1 MNPSF
6 TLTALERVVG
16 WGADEWAAFRRG
28 LIKILVV
35 TNLVL
40 GAYYLLWRGT
50 ASLNWDAWL
59 FSLALFGA
67 ELYSYISSFLF
78 GLTVFRLRER
88 GEPPPAP
95 PGLRVDVYITC
106 YNEPVELV
114 RKTVRAALAIHYPH
128 QTYLLDDG
136 NSPAMRAM
144 AAEEGCG
151 YITRSAAWIGFD
163 RHAKAGNLINA
174 LEHTTGDYI
183 LILDADQV
191 PLPQILDRTLGY
203 FSDPKVAFVQTPQYF
218 VNVPPGDPFGSQ
230 APLFYGP
237 IQQGKDGWNAAF
249 FCGSNAVLRREAL
262 ARTGI
267 RFFVRDV
274 ERRIRRALREADTVI
289 RRAERQL
296 APSERTQIAPALQAL
311 RRAVKLA
318 RQELDRGDTFQEVT
332 ERFQRRAE
340 DAARMVVAAN
350 LRQIMADLAE
360 IQAVEAA
367 EIMQSLHDEAVLA
380 ELARRDRSPLAAIET
395 VRQLIPLLV
404 NEAMDYLPISTIS
417 VTEDMSTSMRLHACG
432 WRSVYHDEILAHG
445 LAPEDLR
452 SALQQRLRWAQ
463 GTIQVFLREN
473 PLFLPGL
480 SIGQRLAYLDTMWS
494 YFSGLPTIIYLI
506 APVLFLIFG
515 LLPVNALSAE
525 FFWRLT
531 PYLLVNQLL
540 FAVIGWGRPTWRGQ
554 QYSLALFPIW
564 IKAVVTAAANV
575 WFGKK
580 LGFIVTPKTR
590 QAGRYFG
597 LVRWQ
602 LLMMVLLA
610 VSIGVGLLQ
619 LALGWRTDGM
629 PVLVNVFWAVYDL
642 VMLSVVIDAALYQP
656 AEESSSEYA

>member
-1 MNPSF
+1 MQSSRLDTIF
-6 TLTALERVVG
+6 LRAS
-16 WGADEWAAFRRG
+16 WGPAEWAAFRRG
-28 LIKILVV
+28 LIKILVI
-35 TNLVL
+35 TNLTL

-50 ASLNWDAWL
+50 VSLNWNAWL
-59 FSLALFGA
+59 FALALFGA
-67 ELYSYISSFLF
+67 ELYSYIGSFLF

-95 PGLRVDVYITC
+95 PGLRVDVFITC

-114 RKTVRAALAIHYPH
+114 RKTVRAAIAIRYPH

-136 NSPAMRAM
+136 NSLAMRAM

-151 YITRSAAWIGFD
+151 YINRSAAWKGFD

-174 LEHTTGDYI
+174 LEQTTGDFV

-203 FSDPKVAFVQTPQYF
+203 FADPLVAFVQTPQYF
-218 VNVPPGDPFGSQ
+218 VNVPPSDPFGSQ

-237 IQQGKDGWNAAF
+237 IMQGKDGWNAAF

-262 ARTGI
+262 ARTGL

-289 RRAERQL
+289 RQAERRL
-296 APSERTQIAPALQAL
+296 TKADRRRIAPALREL
-311 RRAVKLA
+311 RRAVAQA
-318 RQELDRGDTFQEVT
+318 RRELDRGDTFQEVT

-340 DAARMVVAAN
+340 EAARMVVAAD
-350 LRQIMADLAE
+350 LQQIMADLAE

-367 EIMQSLHDEAVLA
+367 EIMRALNDEALLA
-380 ELARRDRSPLAAIET
+380 ELAARERSPLAAIET

-417 VTEDMSTSMRLHACG
+417 VTEDMSTAMRMHATG

-463 GTIQVFLREN
+463 GTIQVMLREN
-473 PLFLPGL
+473 PLTLPGL
-480 SIGQRLAYLDTMWS
+480 RLGQRLAYFDTMWS
-494 YFSGLPTIIYLI
+494 YLSGVPTIIYLI
-506 APVLFLIFG
+506 SPVLYLVFG
-515 LLPVNALSAE
+515 LLPVNALSDE
-525 FFWRLT
+525 FFWRLA
-531 PYLLVNQLL
+531 PYLVINQLL
-540 FAVIGWGRPTWRGQ
+540 FAVISWGRPTWRGQ
-554 QYSLALFPIW
+554 QYSLALFPLW
-564 IKAVVTAAANV
+564 IKAVTTAAANV

-602 LLMMVLLA
+602 LLMMALLA
-610 VSIGVGLLQ
+610 IAIVVGLGQ
-619 LALGWRTDGM
+619 LASGWRSDGL
-629 PVLVNVFWAVYDL
+629 PVVVNVFWAVYDL
-642 VMLSVVIDAALYQP
+642 VMLSVVIDAAMYQP
-656 AEESSSEYA
+656 TEEQ

>member
-1 MNPSF
+1 
-6 TLTALERVVG
+6 
-16 WGADEWAAFRRG
+16 
-28 LIKILVV
+28 
-35 TNLVL
+35 
-40 GAYYLLWRGT
+40 
-50 ASLNWDAWL
+50 
-59 FSLALFGA
+59 
-67 ELYSYISSFLF
+67 
-78 GLTVFRLRER
+78 
-88 GEPPPAP
+88 
-95 PGLRVDVYITC
+95 
-106 YNEPVELV
+106 
-114 RKTVRAALAIHYPH
+114 
-128 QTYLLDDG
+128 
-136 NSPAMRAM
+136 
-144 AAEEGCG
+144 
-151 YITRSAAWIGFD
+151 
-163 RHAKAGNLINA
+163 
-174 LEHTTGDYI
+174 
-183 LILDADQV
+183 
-191 PLPQILDRTLGY
+191 
-203 FSDPKVAFVQTPQYF
+203 
-218 VNVPPGDPFGSQ
+218 
-230 APLFYGP
+230 
-237 IQQGKDGWNAAF
+237 
-249 FCGSNAVLRREAL
+249 
-262 ARTGI
+262 
-267 RFFVRDV
+267 
-274 ERRIRRALREADTVI
+274 
-289 RRAERQL
+289 
-296 APSERTQIAPALQAL
+296 
-311 RRAVKLA
+311 
-318 RQELDRGDTFQEVT
+318 
-332 ERFQRRAE
+332 
-340 DAARMVVAAN
+340 
-350 LRQIMADLAE
+350 
-360 IQAVEAA
+360 
-367 EIMQSLHDEAVLA
+367 
-380 ELARRDRSPLAAIET
+380 
-395 VRQLIPLLV
+395 LV

-540 FAVIGWGRPTWRGQ
+540 FAVISWGRPTWRGQ

>member
-1 MNPSF
+1 MQYART
-6 TLTALERVVG
+6 TLLRIG
-16 WGADEWAAFRRG
+16 WGPAEWAAFRRG
-28 LIKILVV
+28 LIKILVI
-35 TNLVL
+35 TNLIL

-50 ASLNWDAWL
+50 VSLNWHAWW
-59 FSLALFGA
+59 FALALFGA
-67 ELYSYISSFLF
+67 ELYSYIGSFLF
-78 GLTVFRLRER
+78 GLTVFRLKER

-114 RKTVRAALAIHYPH
+114 RKTVRAAIAIRYPH

-151 YITRSAAWIGFD
+151 YIIRSPVWQGFD

-174 LEHTTGDYI
+174 LEHTTGDFI

-191 PLPQILDRTLGY
+191 PLPTILDCTLGY
-203 FSDPKVAFVQTPQYF
+203 FTDPLVALVQTPQYF
-218 VNVPPGDPFGSQ
+218 INVPPGDPFGSQ

-274 ERRIRRALREADTVI
+274 ERRIRRTLREADTVVK
-289 RRAERQL
+289 RAERTL
-296 APSERTQIAPALQAL
+296 TKADRHRIAPALRAL
-311 RRAVKLA
+311 RQAVRQA
-318 RQELDRGDTFQEVT
+318 RHELSRGDTFQEVT
-332 ERFQRRAE
+332 ERFQQRAE
-340 DAARMVVAAN
+340 AAARLIVAAD
-350 LRQIMADLAE
+350 LQQIMADLAE
-360 IQAVEAA
+360 IQAAEAA
-367 EIMQSLHDEAVLA
+367 EIMRSLNDEAILA
-380 ELARRDRSPLAAIET
+380 ELAARERSPLAAIET

-404 NEAMDYLPISTIS
+404 NEAMEYLPISTIS

-463 GTIQVFLREN
+463 GTIQVMLREN
-473 PLFLPGL
+473 PLTLPGL
-480 SIGQRLAYLDTMWS
+480 SWGQRLAYFDTMWS
-494 YFSGLPTIIYLI
+494 YLSGVPTIIYLI
-506 APVLFLIFG
+506 SPPLFLLFG

-525 FFWRLT
+525 FFWRLV
-531 PYLLVNQLL
+531 PYLLINQLL
-540 FAVIGWGRPTWRGQ
+540 FAVISWGRPTWRGQ
-554 QYSLALFPIW
+554 QYSLALFPLW
-564 IKAVVTAAANV
+564 IKAVVSAAANV

-590 QAGRYFG
+590 QTGRYFG

-602 LLMMVLLA
+602 LAMMILLA
-610 VSIGVGLLQ
+610 VSIVVGLLQ
-619 LALGWRTDGM
+619 LTLGWRNDGL
-629 PVLVNVFWAVYDL
+629 PVLVNIFWAVYDL
-642 VMLSVVIDAALYQP
+642 IMLSVVIDAALYQP
-656 AEESSSEYA
+656 TEEQ

>member
-1 MNPSF
+1 MESMQAPSLHPP
-6 TLTALERVVG
+6 TSAAAG
-16 WGADEWAAFRRG
+16 WGPAEWAIFRRG
-28 LIKILVV
+28 LIKILVI
-35 TNLVL
+35 TNLTL
-40 GAYYLLWRGT
+40 GAYYLLWRAT
-50 ASLNWDAWL
+50 ASLNWDAWP
-59 FSLALFGA
+59 FALALLGA
-67 ELYSYISSFLF
+67 ELYSFIGSILF

-114 RKTVRAALAIHYPH
+114 RKTVRAAVAIRYPH

-136 NSPAMRAM
+136 NNPAMRAM

-174 LEHTTGDYI
+174 LEQTTGDFI

-203 FSDPKVAFVQTPQYF
+203 FTDPLVALVQTPQYF

-262 ARTGI
+262 ARTGL

-274 ERRIRRALREADTVI
+274 ERRIRRALREASRVI
-289 RRAERQL
+289 RRAERRLDQQQRL
-296 APSERTQIAPALQAL
+296 RVAPAL
-311 RRAVKLA
+311 RAVRAAADQA
-318 RQELDRGDTFQEVT
+318 RRELNRGDTFQEVT
-332 ERFQRRAE
+332 ERFQRRVEA
-340 DAARMVVAAN
+340 AARLIVAAD
-350 LRQIMADLAE
+350 LQQMMADLAE
-360 IQAVEAA
+360 LQAAEAA
-367 EIMQSLHDEAVLA
+367 EIMGALNDEVLLA
-380 ELARRDRSPLAAIET
+380 ELAARDRSPLAAIET
-395 VRQLIPLLV
+395 VRQLVPLLV

-417 VTEDMSTSMRLHACG
+417 VTEDMSTSMRLHATG

-463 GTIQVFLREN
+463 GTIQVMLREN

-480 SIGQRLAYLDTMWS
+480 SFGQRLAYFDTMWS
-494 YFSGLPTIIYLI
+494 YLSGVPSVIYLI
-506 APVLFLIFG
+506 SPCLYLIFG
-515 LLPVNALSAE
+515 LLPINALSAE

-531 PYLLVNQLL
+531 PYLIVNQIL
-540 FAVIGWGRPTWRGQ
+540 FAVISWGRPTWRGQ
-554 QYSLALFPIW
+554 QYSLALFPLW
-564 IKAVVTAAANV
+564 INAVVTAAGNV
-575 WFGKK
+575 WFGRK

-602 LLMMVLLA
+602 LLMMALLA
-610 VSIGVGLLQ
+610 FAVVFGLTQ
-619 LALGWRTDGM
+619 LALGWRNDGL

-642 VMLSVVIDAALYQP
+642 VMLSVVIDAATYQP
-656 AEESSSEYA
+656 AEEP

>member
-1 MNPSF
+1 MQSSH
-6 TLTALERVVG
+6 LTTIVLG
-16 WGADEWAAFRRG
+16 TSWGPAEWAAFRRG
-28 LIKILVV
+28 LIKILVI
-35 TNLVL
+35 TNLIL
-40 GAYYLLWRGT
+40 GAYYLLWRG
-50 ASLNWDAWL
+50 AVSLNWNAWL
-59 FSLALFGA
+59 FALALFGA
-67 ELYSYISSFLF
+67 ELYSYIGSFLF

-95 PGLRVDVYITC
+95 SGLRVDVFITC

-114 RKTVRAALAIHYPH
+114 RKTVRAAIAIRYPH

-151 YITRSAAWIGFD
+151 YITRSAVWKGFD

-174 LEHTTGDYI
+174 LEQTTGDFV

-203 FSDPKVAFVQTPQYF
+203 FADPLVALVQTPQYF
-218 VNVPPGDPFGSQ
+218 INVPPGDPFGSQ

-262 ARTGI
+262 ARTGL

-289 RRAERQL
+289 RQAERRLTKADRQ
-296 APSERTQIAPALQAL
+296 RIAPALREL
-311 RRAVKLA
+311 RRAVAQA
-318 RQELDRGDTFQEVT
+318 RRELDRGDTFQEVT

-340 DAARMVVAAN
+340 EAARMVVAAD
-350 LRQIMADLAE
+350 LQQIMADLAE

-367 EIMQSLHDEAVLA
+367 EIMRALNDEALLA
-380 ELARRDRSPLAAIET
+380 ELAARDRSPLAAIET

-417 VTEDMSTSMRLHACG
+417 VTEDMSTAMRMHATG

-463 GTIQVFLREN
+463 GTIQVMLREN
-473 PLFLPGL
+473 PLTLPGL
-480 SIGQRLAYLDTMWS
+480 SLGQRLAYFDTMWS
-494 YFSGLPTIIYLI
+494 YLSGVPTIIYLI
-506 APVLFLIFG
+506 SPVLYLVFG
-515 LLPVNALSAE
+515 LLPVNALSDE
-525 FFWRLT
+525 FFWRLA
-531 PYLLVNQLL
+531 PYLIINQLL
-540 FAVIGWGRPTWRGQ
+540 FAVISWGRPTWRGQ
-554 QYSLALFPIW
+554 QYSLALFPLW
-564 IKAVVTAAANV
+564 IKAVTTAAANV

-602 LLMMVLLA
+602 LLMMALLA
-610 VSIGVGLLQ
+610 IAIVVGLGQ
-619 LALGWRTDGM
+619 LALGWRNDGL

-642 VMLSVVIDAALYQP
+642 VMLSVVIDAAMYQP
-656 AEESSSEYA
+656 TEEQ

>member
-1 MNPSF
+1 MQSSRLDTTFLRAN
-6 TLTALERVVG
+6 
-16 WGADEWAAFRRG
+16 WGPAEWAAFRRG
-28 LIKILVV
+28 LIKILVI
-35 TNLVL
+35 TNLTL

-50 ASLNWDAWL
+50 VSLNWNAWL
-59 FSLALFGA
+59 FALALFGA
-67 ELYSYISSFLF
+67 ELYSYIGSFLF

-95 PGLRVDVYITC
+95 PGLRVDVFITC

-114 RKTVRAALAIHYPH
+114 RKTVRAAMAIRYPH

-151 YITRSAAWIGFD
+151 YITRSAAWKGFD

-174 LEHTTGDYI
+174 LEQTTGDFV

-203 FSDPKVAFVQTPQYF
+203 FADPLVALVQTPQYF
-218 VNVPPGDPFGSQ
+218 INVPPGDPFGSQ

-262 ARTGI
+262 ARTGL

-289 RRAERQL
+289 RQAERRL
-296 APSERTQIAPALQAL
+296 TKADRRRIAPALREL
-311 RRAVKLA
+311 RRAVAQA
-318 RQELDRGDTFQEVT
+318 RRELDRGDTFQEVT

-340 DAARMVVAAN
+340 EAARMVVAAD
-350 LRQIMADLAE
+350 LQQIMADLAE

-367 EIMQSLHDEAVLA
+367 EIMRALNDEALLA
-380 ELARRDRSPLAAIET
+380 ELAARDRSPLAAIET

-417 VTEDMSTSMRLHACG
+417 VTEDMSTSMRMHATG

-463 GTIQVFLREN
+463 GTIQVMLREN
-473 PLFLPGL
+473 PLTLPGL
-480 SIGQRLAYLDTMWS
+480 SLGQRLAYFDTMWS
-494 YFSGLPTIIYLI
+494 YLSGVPTIIYLI
-506 APVLFLIFG
+506 SPVLYLVFG
-515 LLPVNALSAE
+515 LLPVNALSDE
-525 FFWRLT
+525 FFWRLA
-531 PYLLVNQLL
+531 PYLIVNQLL
-540 FAVIGWGRPTWRGQ
+540 FAVISWGRPTWRGQ
-554 QYSLALFPIW
+554 QYSLALFPLW
-564 IKAVVTAAANV
+564 IKAVTTAAANV

-602 LLMMVLLA
+602 LLMMALLA
-610 VSIGVGLLQ
+610 IAIVVGLGQ
-619 LALGWRTDGM
+619 LALGWRNDGL
-629 PVLVNVFWAVYDL
+629 PVVVNVFWAVYDL
-642 VMLSVVIDAALYQP
+642 VMLSVVIDAAMYQP
-656 AEESSSEYA
+656 TEEQ

>member
-1 MNPSF
+1 MQSSH
-6 TLTALERVVG
+6 LTTIVLG
-16 WGADEWAAFRRG
+16 TSWGPAEWAAFRRG
-28 LIKILVV
+28 LIKILVI
-35 TNLVL
+35 TNLIL
-40 GAYYLLWRGT
+40 GAYYLLWRG
-50 ASLNWDAWL
+50 AVSLNWNAWL
-59 FSLALFGA
+59 FALALFGA
-67 ELYSYISSFLF
+67 ELYSYIGSFLF

-95 PGLRVDVYITC
+95 SGLRVDVFITC

-114 RKTVRAALAIHYPH
+114 RKTVRAAIAIRYPH

-151 YITRSAAWIGFD
+151 YITRSAVWKGFD

-174 LEHTTGDYI
+174 LEQTTGDFV

-203 FSDPKVAFVQTPQYF
+203 FADPLVALVQTPQYF
-218 VNVPPGDPFGSQ
+218 INVPPGDPFGSQ

-262 ARTGI
+262 ARTGL

-289 RRAERQL
+289 RQAERRLTKADRQ
-296 APSERTQIAPALQAL
+296 RIAPALREL
-311 RRAVKLA
+311 RRAVAQA
-318 RQELDRGDTFQEVT
+318 RRELDRGDTFQEVT

-340 DAARMVVAAN
+340 EAARMVVAAD
-350 LRQIMADLAE
+350 LQQIMADLAE

-367 EIMQSLHDEAVLA
+367 EIMRALNDEALLA
-380 ELARRDRSPLAAIET
+380 ELAARDRSPLAAIET

-417 VTEDMSTSMRLHACG
+417 VTEDMSTAMRMHATG

-463 GTIQVFLREN
+463 GTIQVMLREN
-473 PLFLPGL
+473 PLTLPGL
-480 SIGQRLAYLDTMWS
+480 SLGQRLAYFDTMWS
-494 YFSGLPTIIYLI
+494 YLSGVPTIIYLI
-506 APVLFLIFG
+506 SPVLYLVFG
-515 LLPVNALSAE
+515 LLPVNALSDE
-525 FFWRLT
+525 FFWRLA
-531 PYLLVNQLL
+531 PYLIINQLL
-540 FAVIGWGRPTWRGQ
+540 FAVISWGRPTWRGQ
-554 QYSLALFPIW
+554 QYSLALFPLW
-564 IKAVVTAAANV
+564 IKAVTTAAANV

-602 LLMMVLLA
+602 LMMMALLA
-610 VSIGVGLLQ
+610 IAIVVGLGQ
-619 LALGWRTDGM
+619 LALGWRSDGL
-629 PVLVNVFWAVYDL
+629 PVVVNVFWAVYDL
-642 VMLSVVIDAALYQP
+642 VMLSVVIDAAMYQP
-656 AEESSSEYA
+656 TEEQ

>member
-1 MNPSF
+1 MQSSHLNTTFLRTS
-6 TLTALERVVG
+6 
-16 WGADEWAAFRRG
+16 WGPAEWAAFRRG
-28 LIKILVV
+28 LIKILVIA
-35 TNLVL
+35 NLIL
-40 GAYYLLWRGT
+40 GAYYLLWRG
-50 ASLNWDAWL
+50 AVSLNWNAWL
-59 FSLALFGA
+59 FALALFGA
-67 ELYSYISSFLF
+67 ELYSYIGSFLF

-114 RKTVRAALAIHYPH
+114 RKTVQAALAIRYPH

-151 YITRSAAWIGFD
+151 YITRSALWKGFD

-174 LEHTTGDYI
+174 LEQTTGDFV

-191 PLPQILDRTLGY
+191 PLPHILDRTLGY
-203 FSDPKVAFVQTPQYF
+203 FADPLVAFVQTPQYF

-237 IQQGKDGWNAAF
+237 IMQGKDGWNAAF

-262 ARTGI
+262 ARTGL

-289 RRAERQL
+289 RQAERRL
-296 APSERTQIAPALQAL
+296 TKADRRRIAPALREL
-311 RRAVKLA
+311 RRAVAQA
-318 RQELDRGDTFQEVT
+318 RRELDRGDTFQEVT

-340 DAARMVVAAN
+340 EAARMVVAAD
-350 LRQIMADLAE
+350 LQQIMADLAE
-360 IQAVEAA
+360 IQVGEAA
-367 EIMQSLHDEAVLA
+367 EIMRALNDEALLA
-380 ELARRDRSPLAAIET
+380 ELVARDRSPLAAIET

-417 VTEDMSTSMRLHACG
+417 VTEDMSTAMRLHATG

-463 GTIQVFLREN
+463 GTIQVMLREN
-473 PLFLPGL
+473 PLTLPGL
-480 SIGQRLAYLDTMWS
+480 SLGQRLAYFDTMWS
-494 YFSGLPTIIYLI
+494 YLSGAPTIIYLI
-506 APVLFLIFG
+506 SPVLYLVFG
-515 LLPVNALSAE
+515 LLPVNALSDE
-525 FFWRLT
+525 FFWRLA
-531 PYLLVNQLL
+531 PYLIINQLL
-540 FAVIGWGRPTWRGQ
+540 FAVISWGRPTWRGQ
-554 QYSLALFPIW
+554 QYSLALFPLW
-564 IKAVVTAAANV
+564 IKAVTTAAANV

-602 LLMMVLLA
+602 LLMMALLA
-610 VSIGVGLLQ
+610 IAIVVGLGQ
-619 LALGWRTDGM
+619 LALGWRNDGL

-642 VMLSVVIDAALYQP
+642 VMLSVVIDAAMYQP
-656 AEESSSEYA
+656 TEEQ

>member
-1 MNPSF
+1 MESMQAPSLHPP
-6 TLTALERVVG
+6 TSVTAG
-16 WGADEWAAFRRG
+16 WGPAEWAIFRRG
-28 LIKILVV
+28 LIKILVI
-35 TNLVL
+35 TNLTL
-40 GAYYLLWRGT
+40 GAYYLLWRAT
-50 ASLNWDAWL
+50 ASLNWDAWP
-59 FSLALFGA
+59 FALALLGA
-67 ELYSYISSFLF
+67 ELYSFIGSILF

-114 RKTVRAALAIHYPH
+114 RKTVRAAVAIRYPH

-136 NSPAMRAM
+136 NNPAMRAM

-174 LEHTTGDYI
+174 LEQTTGDFI

-203 FSDPKVAFVQTPQYF
+203 FTDPLVALVQTPQYF

-262 ARTGI
+262 ARTGL

-274 ERRIRRALREADTVI
+274 ERRIRRALREASRVI
-289 RRAERQL
+289 RRAERRLDQQQRL
-296 APSERTQIAPALQAL
+296 RVAPAL
-311 RRAVKLA
+311 RAVRAAADQA
-318 RQELDRGDTFQEVT
+318 RRELNRGDTFQEVT
-332 ERFQRRAE
+332 ERFQRRVEA
-340 DAARMVVAAN
+340 AARLIVAAD
-350 LRQIMADLAE
+350 LQQMMADLAE
-360 IQAVEAA
+360 LQAAEAA
-367 EIMQSLHDEAVLA
+367 EIMGALNDEVLLA
-380 ELARRDRSPLAAIET
+380 ELAARDRSPLAAIET
-395 VRQLIPLLV
+395 VRQLVPLLV

-417 VTEDMSTSMRLHACG
+417 VTEDMSTSMRLHATG

-463 GTIQVFLREN
+463 GTIQVMLREN

-480 SIGQRLAYLDTMWS
+480 SFGQRLAYFDTMWS
-494 YFSGLPTIIYLI
+494 YLSGVPSVIYLI
-506 APVLFLIFG
+506 SPCLYLIFG
-515 LLPVNALSAE
+515 LLPINALSAE

-531 PYLLVNQLL
+531 PYLIVNQIL
-540 FAVIGWGRPTWRGQ
+540 FAVISWGRPTWRGQ
-554 QYSLALFPIW
+554 QYSLALFPLW
-564 IKAVVTAAANV
+564 INAVVTAAGNV
-575 WFGKK
+575 WFGRK

-602 LLMMVLLA
+602 LLMMALLA
-610 VSIGVGLLQ
+610 FAVVFGLTQ
-619 LALGWRTDGM
+619 LALGWRNDGL

-642 VMLSVVIDAALYQP
+642 VMLSVVIDAATYQP
-656 AEESSSEYA
+656 AEEP

>member
-1 MNPSF
+1 MESMQAPSLHPP
-6 TLTALERVVG
+6 TSATAG
-16 WGADEWAAFRRG
+16 WGPAEWAIFRRG
-28 LIKILVV
+28 LIKILVI
-35 TNLVL
+35 TNLTL
-40 GAYYLLWRGT
+40 GAYYLLWRAT
-50 ASLNWDAWL
+50 ASLNWDAWP
-59 FSLALFGA
+59 FALALLGA
-67 ELYSYISSFLF
+67 ELYSFIGSILF

-114 RKTVRAALAIHYPH
+114 RKTVRAAVAIRYPH

-136 NSPAMRAM
+136 NNPAMRAM

-174 LEHTTGDYI
+174 LEQTTGDFI

-191 PLPQILDRTLGY
+191 PLPQILDRALGY
-203 FSDPKVAFVQTPQYF
+203 FTDPLVALVQTPQYF

-230 APLFYGP
+230 VPLFYGP

-262 ARTGI
+262 ARTGL

-274 ERRIRRALREADTVI
+274 ERRIRRALREASRVI
-289 RRAERQL
+289 RRAERRLDQQQR
-296 APSERTQIAPALQAL
+296 PRVAPAL
-311 RRAVKLA
+311 RAVRAAADQA
-318 RQELDRGDTFQEVT
+318 RRELNRGDTFQEVT
-332 ERFQRRAE
+332 ERFQRRVE
-340 DAARMVVAAN
+340 VAARLIVAAD
-350 LRQIMADLAE
+350 LQQMMADLAE
-360 IQAVEAA
+360 LQAAEAA
-367 EIMQSLHDEAVLA
+367 EIMGAINDEVLLA
-380 ELARRDRSPLAAIET
+380 ELAARDRSPLAAIET
-395 VRQLIPLLV
+395 VRQLVPLLV

-417 VTEDMSTSMRLHACG
+417 VTEDMSTSMRLHATG

-463 GTIQVFLREN
+463 GTIQVMLREN

-480 SIGQRLAYLDTMWS
+480 SFGQRLAYFDTMWS
-494 YFSGLPTIIYLI
+494 YLSGVPSVIYLI
-506 APVLFLIFG
+506 SPCLYLIFG

-531 PYLLVNQLL
+531 PYLIVNQIL
-540 FAVIGWGRPTWRGQ
+540 FAVISWGRPTWRGQ
-554 QYSLALFPIW
+554 QYSLALFPLW
-564 IKAVVTAAANV
+564 INAVVTAAGNV
-575 WFGKK
+575 WFGRK

-602 LLMMVLLA
+602 LLMMALLA
-610 VSIGVGLLQ
+610 FAVVFGLTQ
-619 LALGWRTDGM
+619 LALGWRNDGL
-629 PVLVNVFWAVYDL
+629 PALVNVFWAVYDL
-642 VMLSVVIDAALYQP
+642 VMLSVVIDAATYQP
-656 AEESSSEYA
+656 AEEP

>member
-1 MNPSF
+1 MNPFS
-6 TLTALERVVG
+6 TLAALEQAVG
-16 WGADEWAAFRRG
+16 WGAGEWAVFRRG

-50 ASLNWDAWL
+50 ASLNWDVWL

-67 ELYSYISSFLF
+67 EMYSYVSSFLF

-106 YNEPVELV
+106 YNEPVDLV
-114 RKTVRAALAIHYPH
+114 RKTVRAAVAIHYPH

-144 AAEEGCG
+144 AAEEECG
-151 YITRSAAWIGFD
+151 YITRSVAWIGFD

-203 FSDPKVAFVQTPQYF
+203 FSDPKVALVQTPQYF

-262 ARTGI
+262 ARAGI

-274 ERRIRRALREADTVI
+274 ERRIRRALGEADTVI

-296 APSERTQIAPALQAL
+296 APSERTQIKPALQAL
-311 RRAVKLA
+311 RRAVKWA
-318 RQELDRGDTFQEVT
+318 RQELDRGDTFQEIT

-340 DAARMVVAAN
+340 DVARMVVAAN
-350 LRQIMADLAE
+350 LQQIMADLAE

-417 VTEDMSTSMRLHACG
+417 VTEDMSTSMRLHATG
-432 WRSVYHDEILAHG
+432 WHSVYHDEILAHG

-473 PLFLPGL
+473 PLLLPGL

-494 YFSGLPTIIYLI
+494 YFSGLPTIVYLI
-506 APVLFLIFG
+506 SPVLFLIFG

-525 FFWRLT
+525 FFWRLI

-590 QAGRYFG
+590 QAGRYLG

-602 LLMMVLLA
+602 LLMIALLA
-610 VSIGVGLLQ
+610 ISIGVGLLQ
-619 LALGWRTDGM
+619 LALGWRTDGI

-642 VMLSVVIDAALYQP
+642 VMLSVVIDAVLYQP
-656 AEESSSEYA
+656 AEES